1 MLPDGEESGAR
12 TSCRDAVV
20 NLENE
25 QRQAQ
30 HLTVGTTP
38 GCEEEMSS
46 NDVAI
51 LTICQTGD
59 HDNRVP
65 LFSLAKDRPN
75 DMLDHIE
82 NSAGT
87 EESFRDA
94 SDDDNWEP
102 LAPLHAN
109 NSKTDVDTV
118 ANETDFDTPIPNAQ
132 TKINATAQEVMHR
145 NTSKIL
151 DGKKDDSDG
160 NNMLLWIG
168 GGVAI
173 ARAVVW
179 GLVLAANRN
188 TNDDKKSCPF
198 DCLTRTTHLHIA
210 LISSL
215 LPLLQS
221 SVGCTR

>member
-1 MLPDGEESGAR
+1 MRCDAEGAR

-20 NLENE
+20 NLESE

-51 LTICQTGD
+51 LTICQTGN

-87 EESFRDA
+87 EKSF
-94 SDDDNWEP
+94 
-102 LAPLHAN
+102 
-109 NSKTDVDTV
+109 
-118 ANETDFDTPIPNAQ
+118 
-132 TKINATAQEVMHR
+132 
-145 NTSKIL
+145 
-151 DGKKDDSDG
+151 
-160 NNMLLWIG
+160 
-168 GGVAI
+168 
-173 ARAVVW
+173 
-179 GLVLAANRN
+179 
-188 TNDDKKSCPF
+188 
-198 DCLTRTTHLHIA
+198 
-210 LISSL
+210 
-215 LPLLQS
+215 
-221 SVGCTR
+221 